1 MSTVNRT
8 EDKFRRLGVLLRS
21 VLLTGPSG
29 VLLTAALASGH
40 TFAAEQ
46 WRAYTYNAV
55 ATVTSVKG
63 LNALFEAVQK
73 ETNGELSVRLNLGGT
88 LPITASNITQAV
100 SDNIV
105 QIGDDASFVGN
116 VPVGGLVRLPMFLPK
131 RADFEKAWDIEAEYL
146 RPALLKK
153 NVVLLGRYIFP
164 ENVMWSKKKL
174 TSLADIQGQKIR
186 VISPEQAEFIKLLG
200 GIPVTLGTSEVAA
213 GLDRGVIDGAL
224 TASSGYG
231 YVWRDLLKYSY
242 RLNVSFIDSLLIV
255 NKDAWD
261 KLTPQTR
268 TKVQSLVTEHTGR
281 ISAAMAAEDAE
292 LTKKLA
298 DGGMVITDPS
308 AADLAEAEKR
318 ITPYWKTWGEKRP
331 DLAEPLQKVRAAV
344 GR

>member
-1 MSTVNRT
+1 MKLFNRVAG
-8 EDKFRRLGVLLRS
+8 RLGVTGLL
-21 VLLTGPSG
+21 V
-29 VLLTAALASGH
+29 AAAFTSLPAV
-40 TFAAEQ
+40 AADN
-46 WRAYTYNAV
+46 WRGYTYNAV

-63 LNALFEAVQK
+63 LNAMIEQIQK
-73 ETNGELSVRLNLGGT
+73 ETNGQLTIRLNLGGT
-88 LPITASNITQAV
+88 LPISAANITQAV
-100 SDNIV
+100 SDNVV
-105 QIGDDASFVGN
+105 QFGDDASFVGN

-146 RPALLKK
+146 RPDLEKK

-174 TSLADIQGQKIR
+174 TSLADIAGQKIR
-186 VISPEQAEFIKLLG
+186 VISPEQSEFIKLLG

-242 RLNVSFIDSLLIV
+242 RLNVSFIDSLIIV
-255 NKDAWD
+255 NKDAWE
-261 KLTPQTR
+261 KLPAPVR
-268 TKVQSLVTEHTGR
+268 TKVQALVKDHTAK
-281 ISAAMAAEDAE
+281 ISAAMAAEDAD

-298 DGGMVITDPS
+298 DAGMVITEPS
-308 AADLAEAEKR
+308 KADLAEAEKR
-318 ITPYWKTWGEKRP
+318 ITPYWKEWGEKRQG
-331 DLAEPLQKVRAAV
+331 LAEPLQKVRAAV

>member
-1 MSTVNRT
+1 MTPLKNMTRMT
-8 EDKFRRLGVLLRS
+8 RRS
-21 VLLTGPSG
+21 
-29 VLLTAALASGH
+29 TAASLLALAACMCATGAV
-40 TFAAEQ
+40 AAEN

-73 ETNGELSVRLNLGGT
+73 ETKGELNVRLHLGGT
-88 LPITASNITQAV
+88 LPITATNITQAV

-105 QIGDDASFVGN
+105 QMGDDAFFVGS
-116 VPVGGLVRLPMFLPK
+116 VPVGGVVRLPMFLPK
-131 RADFEKAWDIEAEYL
+131 RADFEKAWDIEAPYL
-146 RPALLKK
+146 RADYAKK
-153 NVVLLGRYIFP
+153 NIVVLGRYIFP

-174 TSLADIQGQKIR
+174 TALADIQGQKIR

-213 GLDRGVIDGAL
+213 GIDRGVIDGAL

-242 RLNVSFIDSLLIV
+242 RLNVSFVDSLILV

-261 KLTPQTR
+261 KLSPDTR
-268 TKVQSLVTEHTGR
+268 NKVQALVTEHTAKMT
-281 ISAAMAAEDAE
+281 AAMAAEDDDM
-292 LTKKLA
+292 TKKLA
-298 DGGMVITDPS
+298 AGGMVVTEPT
-308 AADLAEAEKR
+308 AAELADAEKR
-318 ITPYWKTWGEKRP
+318 ITPYWKEWGEKRP
-331 DLAEPLQKVRAAV
+331 AANEALQKVRAAV

>member
-1 MSTVNRT
+1 MTPLKNITHVT
-8 EDKFRRLGVLLRS
+8 RRS
-21 VLLTGPSG
+21 
-29 VLLTAALASGH
+29 TAASLLAL
-40 TFAAEQ
+40 AACLCATGAMAADN

-73 ETNGELSVRLNLGGT
+73 ETKGELNVRLHLGGT
-88 LPITASNITQAV
+88 LPITATNITQAV

-105 QIGDDASFVGN
+105 QMGDDAFFVGS
-116 VPVGGLVRLPMFLPK
+116 VPVGGVVRLPMFLPK
-131 RADFEKAWDIEAEYL
+131 RADFEKAWDIEAPYL
-146 RPALLKK
+146 RADYLKK
-153 NVVLLGRYIFP
+153 NIVVLGRYIFP

-174 TSLADIQGQKIR
+174 TALADIQGQKIR

-213 GLDRGVIDGAL
+213 GIDRGVIDGAL

-242 RLNVSFIDSLLIV
+242 RLNVSFVDSLILV

-261 KLTPQTR
+261 KLSPDTR
-268 TKVQSLVTEHTGR
+268 TKVQALVNEHTAKMT
-281 ISAAMAAEDAE
+281 AAMAAEDDE
-292 LTKKLA
+292 MTKKLA
-298 DGGMVITDPS
+298 AGGMVVTEPT
-308 AADLAEAEKR
+308 AAELADAEKR
-318 ITPYWKTWGEKRP
+318 ITPYWKEWGEKRP
-331 DLAEPLQKVRAAV
+331 AANEALQKVRAAV